1 VNSNEPAGFESAKRK
16 AQSLADDRS
25 KVSKLLTEAVLK
37 AGRNKGPLKKVW
49 NDLGTLFRLI
59 RAWVSG
65 DYRDVPWQTIVSAI
79 AAVLYFVNPFDL
91 IPDFLPVIGYID
103 DAAIIGFVI
112 TSISSDVANFRDWER
127 DHS

>member
-1 VNSNEPAGFESAKRK
+1 VNRNEPAGFGPVKRK
-16 AQSLADDRS
+16 AQSLVDDKS
-25 KVSKLLTEAVLK
+25 KVSTLLTEAISK
-37 AGRNKGPLKKVW
+37 AGRNKGPLKMVW
-49 NDLGTLFRLI
+49 DDLATLFRLI

-65 DYRDVPWQTIVSAI
+65 NYRDVPWQTIVSAI

-112 TSISSDVANFRDWER
+112 APISSDIANFRDWEQS
-127 DHS
+127 HP